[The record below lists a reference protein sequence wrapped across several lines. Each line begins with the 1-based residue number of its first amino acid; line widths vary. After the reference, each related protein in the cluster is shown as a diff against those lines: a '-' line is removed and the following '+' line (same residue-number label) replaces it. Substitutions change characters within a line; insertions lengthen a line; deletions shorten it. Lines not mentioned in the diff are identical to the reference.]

1 MENKYYTPE
10 IEEFHVG
17 LEYEVKVYKKDEWIK
32 CKWTELNVMS
42 AEFNLDFG
50 QAYDLPKVTVPDTIR
65 VKYLDREDIE
75 SLGFKHTNEINQEFE
90 DSEDYVMGDWELSTW
105 NEPKRQAVSIEKK
118 SKFGKNTVH
127 FAGIIKNKS
136 ELKRLLKQLG
146 I

>member
-17 LEYEVKVYKKDEWIK
+17 FEYEVKVYKKDEWIK

-75 SLGFKHTNEINQEFE
+75 SLGFTFTEDKWSTCVGFEIPLKETKKVILNWWWKEKQI
-90 DSEDYVMGDWELSTW
+90 
-105 NEPKRQAVSIEKK
+105 SIDVRVQGMLDKQV
-118 SKFGKNTVH
+118 GGLT
-127 FAGIIKNKS
+127 IKNKS
-136 ELKRLLKQLG
+136 ELKKLLKQLG